1 MASDDGLNRL
11 EGTSNMKGGL
21 FIRKKTNSSDELFKH
36 PGKSLLGLDV
46 LAKSRARLEANSRK
60 RRTEDGS
67 PGGLS
72 ESIHK
77 QIAV

>member
-11 EGTSNMKGGL
+11 EGTSNTKGGL
-21 FIRKKTNSSDELFKH
+21 FIRKKKDSNDELFKQ
-36 PGKSLLGLDV
+36 PGKSLFGLDV
-46 LAKSRARLEANSRK
+46 LAKSRARK
-60 RRTEDGS
+60 RYVEEDS

-77 QIAV
+77 QISA